1 MCLAAALQAGPA
13 SAVTTSGLPNQ
24 PLAPKGNW
32 LSCWHTGILK
42 GPPPHVWLMSAV
54 ARVLSSPPFCLEGIL
69 LNSCVKFDIMNDP
82 LLRRRWWAVSLPRG
96 GSAIRAKGPSV
107 PVFVSVSVVSVGPAQ
122 HVRMAVAG
130 GVSCLRAHRQTRRH
144 ACSMSVCSSGPDR
157 TGSTPAQARTH
168 QLTAGCSIE
177 PWDSLGRQG
186 SLLSVSTCSS

>member
-1 MCLAAALQAGPA
+1 MSPKDLTEGSSVSWLLQRRRTERTRYRLRGRFPGSRMCPEVRGQWPCGAESAFNLFHSLLDWGAALRGPSLTWQQRLTDLAPWTDPELCFLACGSESEAQVCLAAALQAGPP

-82 LLRRRWWAVSLPRG
+82 LLRRR
-96 GSAIRAKGPSV
+96 
-107 PVFVSVSVVSVGPAQ
+107 
-122 HVRMAVAG
+122 
-130 GVSCLRAHRQTRRH
+130 
-144 ACSMSVCSSGPDR
+144 
-157 TGSTPAQARTH
+157 
-168 QLTAGCSIE
+168 
-177 PWDSLGRQG
+177 
-186 SLLSVSTCSS
+186 